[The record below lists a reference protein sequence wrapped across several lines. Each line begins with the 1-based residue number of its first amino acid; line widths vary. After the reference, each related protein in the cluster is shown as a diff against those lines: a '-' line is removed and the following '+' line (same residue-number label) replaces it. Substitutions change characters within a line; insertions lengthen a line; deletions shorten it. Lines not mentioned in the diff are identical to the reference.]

1 MSVITHARGK
11 SRLATMIDAAGGVS
25 VGVALAQARENIE
38 AMRAQAMAV
47 VDAQIV
53 LLEAV
58 PQPGSIEEQAGRIGE
73 AYRAANGVIDAASP
87 FELLDLC
94 RAAAGLCD
102 ILDNAP
108 ADKPF
113 DWRIVTVHARA
124 LKLLQTLPLEQAD
137 SRAAV
142 LDSLRQV
149 VERKSAP
156 RPPTPAL

>member
-1 MSVITHARGK
+1 VSVITHARGK
-11 SRLATMIDAAGGVS
+11 SRLAAMIDSAGGVS

-58 PQPGSIEEQAGRIGE
+58 PKPASIEEQPGRIGE

-108 ADKPF
+108 SDRPF

-142 LDSLRQV
+142 LDSLREV
-149 VERKSAP
+149 VERKSIP
-156 RPPTPAL
+156 KPPVPDR